1 MNKRLFLVLGLTLAL
16 FAALFGGRFSQIL
29 YAMEHHY
36 VPPHP
41 TVASTQVIQEQWQP
55 YLNAV
60 GALTAKSGVIVSNEL
75 PGKVSGLHF
84 ESGDS
89 VAAGDLLIE
98 LDTVADKA
106 ELRRLQAGQKLAK
119 INLERANR
127 LAKKNFASESNL
139 DEAQAQLEQANA
151 AVDLQRALIAKK
163 QITAP
168 FAGTLGIREIDLG
181 QFLPAGSSVVA
192 LQALNQLYLDFTL
205 PEAKLTAARTGLTVE
220 LAVDAYADQRF
231 TGVISAVS
239 PQVEDASR
247 NIRVRATV
255 DNPDNLL
262 RPGMFTQITLLTGQ
276 IETVLTLPDTAIS
289 YTTYGDS
296 VFIINSDKGLFTVER
311 KQISTG
317 ESRQGR
323 VRITAGLKLDDQ
335 VVSAGQIKLR
345 DGIQVLISAR
355 PAPGERE

>member
-41 TVASTQVIQEQWQP
+41 TVASTHVVNAQWQP
-55 YLNAV
+55 YLSAV
-60 GALTAKSGVIVSNEL
+60 GSLTAKSGVMVSNEL

-127 LAKKNFASESNL
+127 LAQKNFASESNL

-151 AVDLQRALIAKK
+151 AVELQRALIAKK
-163 QITAP
+163 LITAP

-192 LQALNQLYLDFTL
+192 LQALEQLYLDFTL
-205 PEAKLTAARTGLTVE
+205 PEGKLRAAQTGLTVQIS
-220 LAVDAYADQRF
+220 VDAYPEQHF
-231 TGVISAVS
+231 TGIISAIS

-255 DNPDNLL
+255 DNPNDLL
-262 RPGMFTQITLLTGQ
+262 RPGMFTQITLFTGN
-276 IETVLTLPDTAIS
+276 IKTVLTLPDTAIT

-296 VFIINSDKGLFTVER
+296 VFMISNDKEIFTVER

-317 ESRQGR
+317 ESRDGR
-323 VRITAGLKLDDQ
+323 VEITGGLNLGDR

-345 DGIQVLISAR
+345 DGIQVLISPK

>member
-41 TVASTQVIQEQWQP
+41 TVASTRVISNQWQP

-60 GALTAKSGVIVSNEL
+60 GALTAKSGVTVSNEL

-84 ESGDS
+84 ESGDT
-89 VAAGDLLIE
+89 VEAGDLLIE

-106 ELRRLQAGQKLAK
+106 ELRRLQAGQRLAK
-119 INLERANR
+119 INLDRANR

-151 AVDLQRALIAKK
+151 AVELQHALIGKK

-168 FAGTLGIREIDLG
+168 FAGTLGIREVDLG
-181 QFLPAGSSVVA
+181 QFLPAGAPIVA
-192 LQALNQLYLDFTL
+192 LQALDQLYLDFTL
-205 PEAKLTAARTGLTVE
+205 PEIRLRAARTGLTVQIS
-220 LAVDAYADQRF
+220 VDAYPDQSF
-231 TGVISAVS
+231 NGIISAVS

-255 DNPDNLL
+255 DNPGHLL
-262 RPGMFTQITLLTGQ
+262 RPGMFTQITLFTGQ
-276 IETVLTLPDTAIS
+276 INTVLTLPDTAIT

-296 VFIINSDKGLFTVER
+296 VFAIHNNNEMFTVER
-311 KQISTG
+311 KQIATG
-317 ESRQGR
+317 ESRDGR
-323 VRITAGLKLDDQ
+323 VEITAGLELNDQ

-345 DGIQVLISAR
+345 DGIQVLISDK